1 MWHTYFAPSSVAEA
15 LNLLEQHGDRCRI
28 IVGGTDLIL
37 ELERGVRKQQII
49 VDVSRI
55 TGLDEIAFD
64 SSGDKGLELGDQGI
78 IS

>member
-15 LNLLEQHGDRCRI
+15 LELLERYGDRCRLI
-28 IVGGTDLIL
+28 AGGTDLIL

-55 TGLDEIAFD
+55 AGLDEIAFD
-64 SSGDKGLELGDQGI
+64 GQVIRD
-78 IS
+78 